1 VVRVAVI
8 GAGVVGLATA
18 QQLLLRGVEVDCYE
32 AEAPMAG
39 RSLGDTRIF
48 RLLHADPEL
57 AALAMQAKEGWQEW
71 SAMAGKTLV
80 GSEGVL
86 VSGQPAYAWHQAT
99 EAAGASVQFSEGL
112 PASCEVPAH
121 RPVGP
126 FAYDAAGGVIDVRST
141 GEFLVRQ
148 LGHRL
153 IAEPVVA
160 IEANGERARIV
171 TAHRDTSYYDA
182 VVVAAGAGTP
192 KLAADAGVRLPDRLE
207 RHVRFTFRL
216 EAAITPPCWIERS
229 EAWRSG
235 FTSYSQLTSP
245 TTWAIGAGLPASD
258 VAWELGADE
267 VERRSRAAVVAYVEE
282 ALNGVAPTPIDKIA
296 CDVTLP
302 GGDGFDAE
310 MIGPIV
316 FVWGDN
322 LFKFAPWLGRQL
334 AKAAVNGEV
343 PPEMHQPPIGD

>member
-1 VVRVAVI
+1 MARRPDSAAPARHPSQLLALAI
-8 GAGVVGLATA
+8 GAVYTLIGI
-18 QQLLLRGVEVDCYE
+18 
-32 AEAPMAG
+32 
-39 RSLGDTRIF
+39 LGFFITGFDNF
-48 RLLHADPEL
+48 ASESD
-57 AALAMQAKEGWQEW
+57 
-71 SAMAGKTLV
+71 KTLV

-141 GEFLVRQ
+141 GAFLIRE

-160 IEANGERARIV
+160 IETIGEHARIV
-171 TAHRDTSYYDA
+171 TAQRATSYDA

-192 KLAADAGVRLPDRLE
+192 KLAADAGLRLPDRLE

-229 EAWRSG
+229 ETWRSG

-245 TTWAIGAGLPASD
+245 TTWAIGAGLPAGD
-258 VAWELGADE
+258 VAWELGAE
-267 VERRSRAAVVAYVEE
+267 VVERRARAAVVA
-282 ALNGVAPTPIDKIA
+282 
-296 CDVTLP
+296 
-302 GGDGFDAE
+302 
-310 MIGPIV
+310 
-316 FVWGDN
+316 
-322 LFKFAPWLGRQL
+322 
-334 AKAAVNGEV
+334 
-343 PPEMHQPPIGD
+343 

>member
-1 VVRVAVI
+1 VVRVAVV
-8 GAGVVGLATA
+8 GAGVVGLAAA
-18 QQLLLRGVEVDCYE
+18 QQLLLHGVEVDCYE

-71 SAMAGKTLV
+71 SAMADKTLV

-99 EAAGASVQFSEGL
+99 EAAGASVQFSDGL

-126 FAYDAAGGVIDVRST
+126 FAYDAAGGVIDVKST
-141 GEFLVRQ
+141 GAFLIRE

-160 IEANGERARIV
+160 IETIGEHARIV
-171 TAHRDTSYYDA
+171 TAQRATSYDA

-192 KLAADAGVRLPDRLE
+192 KLAADAGLRLPDRLE
-207 RHVRFTFRL
+207 RPRTVHLPARSSNHAAVLDRTQRDMEIGVHVVQSAHQPDHLGHRCGPAR
-216 EAAITPPCWIERS
+216 R
-229 EAWRSG
+229 RRG
-235 FTSYSQLTSP
+235 M
-245 TTWAIGAGLPASD
+245 GAG
-258 VAWELGADE
+258 
-267 VERRSRAAVVAYVEE
+267 
-282 ALNGVAPTPIDKIA
+282 
-296 CDVTLP
+296 
-302 GGDGFDAE
+302 GG
-310 MIGPIV
+310 
-316 FVWGDN
+316 
-322 LFKFAPWLGRQL
+322 
-334 AKAAVNGEV
+334 
-343 PPEMHQPPIGD
+343 